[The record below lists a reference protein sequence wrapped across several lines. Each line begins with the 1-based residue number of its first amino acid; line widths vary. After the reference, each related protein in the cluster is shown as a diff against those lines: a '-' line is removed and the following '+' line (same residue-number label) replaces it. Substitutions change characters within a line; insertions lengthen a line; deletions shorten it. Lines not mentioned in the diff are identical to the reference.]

1 MALLQI
7 SEPGKGTLPHEHRN
21 AIGIDLGTTNS
32 LVATVQSGVAKIL
45 SHENQNNLIPSVVQ
59 YQTNTILVGEAAKLN
74 QDDDPVNTIASVK
87 RLMGK
92 RFSDIATHTSSNN
105 LSDEKSY
112 IGIATKQGTKSA
124 VEVSAEIKQG
134 TKSAVEVSAE
144 ILKKLKTIAEQHIKD
159 DILGAVITVPAYFD
173 DAQRQATKDAAKLA
187 GINVLRLINE
197 PTAAAIAYGLDKKVE
212 GNYVVFDLGGG
223 TFDISILRLSKGL
236 FEVIATHGDTQL
248 GGDDFDEV
256 IFQWLMKQSTHD
268 FQDPQLKQKL
278 KTLSKNIKEKLT
290 DNEIVSVEHSFNS
303 SVNIKTKID
312 QKLFADLSQ
321 HLIKKTIDATKRALK
336 DANLTIQ
343 DIDGIVM
350 VGGSTRMPVIQKIM
364 RDFFKQDLLN
374 DINPDEVV
382 ALGAAQQANML
393 VGNSNDEH
401 LLLDVIPLSLG
412 IETMG
417 EIVERIIPRNSTL
430 PIAMAQEF
438 TTYKD
443 GQNAMMIHVVQG
455 ERDLVSDCRSLA
467 KFSLKG
473 IPPMVA
479 GAAKIRVTFQVDTDG
494 LLSVSA
500 QELSTGVQASIEV
513 KPSYGL
519 DSNQIKTMLE
529 SSFQLADEDKENR
542 ALAEVKVEATQMQEM
557 VERALQQDQNIL
569 DEPEIKKIN
578 KALDQLKKSLKNNDR
593 NLIHEQIDQLN
604 NATQYFAQLRMD
616 RSIKNALTG
625 RDIKDM
631 KL

>member
-92 RFSDIATHTSSNN
+92 RFSDIATHTSPNN

-112 IGIATKQGTKSA
+112 IGIAT
-124 VEVSAEIKQG
+124 KQG

-542 ALAEVKVEATQMQEM
+542 ALAEIKVEATQMQEM

-569 DEPEIKKIN
+569 DKPEIKKIN

>member
-92 RFSDIATHTSSNN
+92 RFSDIAPHTSSNN

-112 IGIATKQGTKSA
+112 IGIAT
-124 VEVSAEIKQG
+124 KQG

-256 IFQWLMKQSTHD
+256 IFQWLMKQSAYD

-578 KALDQLKKSLKNNDR
+578 KALDQLRESLKNNDR

>member
-92 RFSDIATHTSSNN
+92 RFSDIAPHTSSNN

-112 IGIATKQGTKSA
+112 IGIAT
-124 VEVSAEIKQG
+124 KQG

-256 IFQWLMKQSTHD
+256 IFQWLMKQSAYD

-542 ALAEVKVEATQMQEM
+542 ALAEVKVEAMQMQEM

-578 KALDQLKKSLKNNDR
+578 KALDQLRESLKNNDR

>member
-7 SEPGKGTLPHEHRN
+7 SEPGKGTLPHEHGN

-74 QDDDPVNTIASVK
+74 QDDDPINTIASVK

-124 VEVSAEIKQG
+124 I
-134 TKSAVEVSAE
+134 EVSAE

-278 KTLSKNIKEKLT
+278 KTLSKTIKEKLT

-519 DSNQIKTMLE
+519 DSNQIKKMLG

-542 ALAEVKVEATQMQEM
+542 ALAEVKVEAMQMREM

-578 KALDQLKKSLKNNDR
+578 KALDQLRESLKNNDR

-616 RSIKNALTG
+616 QSIKNALTG

>member
-112 IGIATKQGTKSA
+112 IGIAT
-124 VEVSAEIKQG
+124 KQG

-256 IFQWLMKQSTHD
+256 IFQWLMKQSAHD

-278 KTLSKNIKEKLT
+278 KTLSKTIKEKLT

-542 ALAEVKVEATQMQEM
+542 ALAEVKVEAMQMQEM

-578 KALDQLKKSLKNNDR
+578 KALDQLRESLKNNDR

-616 RSIKNALTG
+616 QSIKNALTG

>member
-45 SHENQNNLIPSVVQ
+45 SHENKNNLIPSVVQ

-112 IGIATKQGTKSA
+112 IGIAT
-124 VEVSAEIKQG
+124 KQG

-542 ALAEVKVEATQMQEM
+542 ALAEVKVEAMQMQEM

-578 KALDQLKKSLKNNDR
+578 KALDQLRESLKNNDR

>member
-112 IGIATKQGTKSA
+112 VGIAT
-124 VEVSAEIKQG
+124 KQG

-256 IFQWLMKQSTHD
+256 IFQWLMKQSAHD
-268 FQDPQLKQKL
+268 FQDLQLKQKL
-278 KTLSKNIKEKLT
+278 KTLSKTIKEKLT

-382 ALGAAQQANML
+382 ALGAAQQANIL
-393 VGNSNDEH
+393 IGNSNDEH

-542 ALAEVKVEATQMQEM
+542 ALAEVKVEAMQMQEM

-578 KALDQLKKSLKNNDR
+578 KALDQLRESLKNNDR

-616 RSIKNALTG
+616 QSIKNALTG

>member
-92 RFSDIATHTSSNN
+92 RFSDIAPHTSSNN

-112 IGIATKQGTKSA
+112 IGIAT
-124 VEVSAEIKQG
+124 KQG

-256 IFQWLMKQSTHD
+256 IFQWLMKQSAYD

-290 DNEIVSVEHSFNS
+290 DNEIVSLEHYFNS

-542 ALAEVKVEATQMQEM
+542 ALAEVKVEAMQMQEM

-578 KALDQLKKSLKNNDR
+578 KALDQLRESLKNNDR

-616 RSIKNALTG
+616 QSIKNALTG